1 MADERLASPD
11 LKLGVIGKGN
21 QLAALHFF
29 QLVRRIDSH
38 GFLEHADDVPARMNL
53 LGFTIHGDCDQVWMT
68 MPVMATALLNLDE
81 HQRDVLRR
89 DLFDYFNDL
98 F

>member
-1 MADERLASPD
+1 
-11 LKLGVIGKGN
+11 
-21 QLAALHFF
+21 
-29 QLVRRIDSH
+29 
-38 GFLEHADDVPARMNL
+38 
-53 LGFTIHGDCDQVWMT
+53 MT

-81 HQRDVLRR
+81 HQSDVLRR